1 MSVFFYTRHDTFL
14 HRLDPRIKI
23 VLLVLFFAVMA
34 FMHDI
39 YYLSIILSG
48 ILACFIAAGS
58 AENIRKT
65 AIIFGMIGSATFVLW
80 LLFYEGSS
88 GGAYIYAGAM
98 SLRFIDMLLAG
109 LLFLSITSLE
119 EFSAGLVLLGVPYPV
134 AFTVSLS
141 FRLVIVFIA
150 AGFTIVEAQKV
161 RGNTVER
168 GSIIKRIKAYAPLL
182 VPLILNGIKKAE
194 TLSLALESKGFSPR
208 NAIQIKDRYRM
219 KLSDWAV
226 LLLCFATIVLLSV
239 LMIYY

>member
-1 MSVFFYTRHDTFL
+1 MSVFFYTPQGTFL

-39 YYLSIILSG
+39 YYLSIIVSG

-58 AENIRKT
+58 AENIGKM
-65 AIIFGMIGSATFVLW
+65 AILFGMIGCATFILW
-80 LLFYEGSS
+80 VLFYSGPP
-88 GGAYIYAGAM
+88 GGASVYAGAM

-119 EFSAGLVLLGVPYPV
+119 EFSAGLILLGVPYPA

-168 GSIIKRIKAYAPLL
+168 GSVIKRIKAYAPLL

-194 TLSLALESKGFSPR
+194 TLTLALESKGFSPG
-208 NAIQIKDRYRM
+208 NKIQIKDRYRM
-219 KLSDWAV
+219 KISDWVA
-226 LLLCFATIVLLSV
+226 LLLGFATIVLLSV